1 VGVHGA
7 GHITDAGAAASTVVV
22 VAHGTSLD
30 IGGVATRI
38 VHKLALANVEASGV
52 ECVIVVASAV
62 VVVQLV
68 VDVAGFAATVEVGA
82 IDVVAC
88 WLASDVVVV
97 AVVAMTWLCLH
108 LRLHARVHGCRQLAC
123 WNGVGVITQIWNQ
136 PNHIWIGA
144 RLHT

>member
-1 VGVHGA
+1 
-7 GHITDAGAAASTVVV
+7 
-22 VAHGTSLD
+22 
-30 IGGVATRI
+30 
-38 VHKLALANVEASGV
+38 
-52 ECVIVVASAV
+52 VIVVASAV

-108 LRLHARVHGCRQLAC
+108 LC
-123 WNGVGVITQIWNQ
+123 
-136 PNHIWIGA
+136 
-144 RLHT
+144 LHTQVHIADSVMETSDMRLVSD